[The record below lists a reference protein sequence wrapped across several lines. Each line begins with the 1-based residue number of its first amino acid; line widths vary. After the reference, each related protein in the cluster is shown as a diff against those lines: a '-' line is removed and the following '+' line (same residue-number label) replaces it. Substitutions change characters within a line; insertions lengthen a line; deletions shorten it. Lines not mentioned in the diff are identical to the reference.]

1 MKKVIHPKISII
13 TVCFNA
19 ENAIETTIKN
29 VLALEYSNLDYIIID
44 GGSQDGTVGIIKN
57 YSGNIKYWIS
67 ESDKGI
73 YDAMNKG
80 WQQADIN
87 SHILFLGAGDTI
99 MQLPTDADL
108 KDNCIYFGEVT
119 IGDNRIFK
127 SKLDFRL
134 KIGNTMHHQ
143 ALLIPKKLHPHSPF
157 NTTYKVYAD
166 FDFNQRLLK
175 SKVSFIHTDQLK
187 SYAMPG
193 GISEHFKT
201 MEWYYIIKTNFG
213 PLYAILGYMY
223 HRFQMMRKRAP
234 GITRRIAG
242 IDKFITMS

>member
-1 MKKVIHPKISII
+1 LSTIGSEEILFMKKVMPPKISII

-29 VLALEYSNLDYIIID
+29 VLTLEYSNLDYIIID
-44 GGSQDGTVGIIKN
+44 GGSQDGTVRIIKN

-67 ESDKGI
+67 EPDKGI

-87 SHILFLGAGDTI
+87 SHILFLGAGDAI
-99 MQLPTDADL
+99 IQLPADTDLRTD
-108 KDNCIYFGEVT
+108 CIYFGEVT
-119 IGDNRIFK
+119 IGDHRVFK

-143 ALLIPKKLHPHSPF
+143 ALLIPKKLHPQPPF
-157 NTTYKVYAD
+157 NIAYKVYAD

-175 SKVSFIHTDQLK
+175 SKASFIHTSQLK

-193 GISEHFKT
+193 GISDDFKT
-201 MEWYYIIKTNFG
+201 IEWYYIIKNNFG

-223 HRFQMMRKRAP
+223 RRFQIIRKGVLGR
-234 GITRRIAG
+234 
-242 IDKFITMS
+242 